1 MSVVNLVSGG
11 LDSTLI
17 AVMMQ
22 EEGIEQFPL
31 FIDYG
36 QRAAIREWDTCQT
49 VHSRHGLPTPVR
61 MDLSGYGEVIST
73 GLTRESLDIRT
84 EAFTPGRNL
93 IFLLMGA
100 AYAHQVQANSIA
112 LGLLAEKYCLFPDQR
127 ADFLL
132 KAESTLTAALGHSIN
147 IVTPLFEFSKADV
160 VELAR
165 QKGISGT
172 YSCHVG
178 GGTPCGTC
186 ISCMEFFNTSRS

>member
-17 AVMMQ
+17 AVMMR

-36 QRAAIREWDTCQT
+36 QRAAKREWETCQA
-49 VHSRHGLPTPVR
+49 VHSRHGLPSPVR
-61 MDLSGYGEVIST
+61 MDLSGYGAVIST

-84 EAFTPGRNL
+84 DAFTPGRNL
-93 IFLLMGA
+93 MFLLMGA

-112 LGLLAEKYCLFPDQR
+112 LGLLSEKFSLFPDQR
-127 ADFLL
+127 SDFL
-132 KAESTLTAALGHSIN
+132 AQSEATLATALGHSIK

-160 VELAR
+160 VELAK

-172 YSCHVG
+172 YSCHAG
-178 GGTPCGTC
+178 GVTSCGTC
-186 ISCMEFFNTSRS
+186 ISCMEFSNITRS